1 MRIGS
6 ARGSVIEPVI
16 KPVIGLAIGLVTA
29 LALTGC
35 GGGEPAGD
43 ATTGDG
49 PEKTQLTVGI
59 VPVPSS
65 APLFIAMER
74 GFFKEEGLSVKTQTI
89 QAPQQI
95 MPQILNGGIDTFL
108 TSYVSLITI
117 SDSGVAR
124 LKMLTE
130 AQEGAPGIS
139 GVVVAGDSAIKDA
152 AGLKD
157 KTVAVN
163 VVKALGEVTVS
174 AHLKSAGLAPGD
186 VKFVPVNFAEQ
197 LAALKAGRV
206 DAAWMTEPY
215 ISAAK
220 KDLGGRVVIDTL
232 SGPTDGLPLDGW
244 AASADWVSKNPK
256 TAAAFQRA
264 MAKAQQVAADD
275 RAAINKVIPE
285 FTQIPAEVAASMGLG
300 TFTTS
305 LDTAR
310 IQKVADLLA
319 EFQITKTKHDA
330 AQLVAAPPA

>member
-1 MRIGS
+1 MRFGRS
-6 ARGSVIEPVI
+6 VRGSL
-16 KPVIGLAIGLVTA
+16 IGL
-29 LALTGC
+29 LALVAFAGC
-35 GGGEPAGD
+35 GADPAAEQPQAGGGL
-43 ATTGDG
+43 
-49 PEKTQLTVGI
+49 EKTELNVGI

-65 APLFIAMER
+65 APLFIAMEK
-74 GFFKEEGLSVKTQTI
+74 GFFKDEGLTVKTQTI

-95 MPQILNGGIDTFL
+95 MPQILNGGIDAFL

-117 SDSGVAR
+117 SDSGVAK

-130 AQEGAPGIS
+130 AQQGGPGIS
-139 GVVVAGDSAIKDA
+139 GVVVTGDSPVKKPAD
-152 AGLKD
+152 LKG
-157 KTVAVN
+157 KTIAVN

-174 AHLKSAGLAPGD
+174 AHLKAAGVSPAD

-197 LAALKAGRV
+197 LAALQAGRV

-232 SGPTDGLPLDGW
+232 SGPTDSLPLDGW
-244 AASADWVSKNPK
+244 AASADWVTANPK

-264 MAKAQQVAADD
+264 MAKAQQVAASD
-275 RAAINKVIPE
+275 RAALNAVIPK
-285 FTQIPAEVAASMGLG
+285 FTKIPAEVAASMGLG

-305 LDTAR
+305 LDVAR

-319 EFQITKTKHDA
+319 EFQITKTEIDVA
-330 AQLVAAPPA
+330 GLVAAPPA